1 MGRFFCQISAEI
13 GRLPGLASVPER
25 GLNHRM
31 DSAPRA
37 RRIRRRFVVRIVRG
51 FRLVEPRVTLCAG
64 FKGFAFFRDGSER
77 QGVGRCAQESLGS
90 DPVKTDD
97 EFPLKFSIRQAA
109 ELR

>member
-1 MGRFFCQISAEI
+1 
-13 GRLPGLASVPER
+13 
-25 GLNHRM
+25 
-31 DSAPRA
+31 
-37 RRIRRRFVVRIVRG
+37 
-51 FRLVEPRVTLCAG
+51 VTLCAG